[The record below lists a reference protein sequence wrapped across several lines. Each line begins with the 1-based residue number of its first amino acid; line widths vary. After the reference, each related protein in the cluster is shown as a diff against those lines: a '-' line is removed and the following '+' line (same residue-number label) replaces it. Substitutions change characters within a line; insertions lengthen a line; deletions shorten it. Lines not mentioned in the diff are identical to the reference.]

1 MGGSLEAVSDVRINR
16 PVIAAVV
23 ALAALNIF
31 GLYRD
36 QQARRVEQ
44 RNASMVQAASEGMV
58 DLTTIDHKQVDQDV
72 QRILDSSTG
81 TFHDDFAKNTASFAD
96 AAKKAQSTSVGTV
109 TEAGVIPDSVSRQE
123 GQVLVAVTVKTAND
137 GAPEEQPR
145 YWRMHLTVVK
155 QGDQTKVSNV
165 EFVS

>member
-44 RNASMVQAASEGMV
+44 RNASMVQAASDGMV

-109 TEAGVIPDSVSRQE
+109 SEAGLESAADDR
-123 GQVLVAVTVKTAND
+123 GQVLVALTVMTSNRGVPEQQPRTWRTRVTVAD
-137 GAPEEQPR
+137 VSG
-145 YWRMHLTVVK
+145 HF
-155 QGDQTKVSNV
+155 KVAAV
-165 EFVS
+165 EFIP